1 MTSAAGRRAEAIQA
15 HASPPVRGR
24 LWTPAGLL
32 VLALVITACGKTEP
46 ITPLTPATPI
56 ATPTPAPTPPAHP
69 TGRITLHVS
78 PGLSLED
85 TVFHSTGSIE
95 LCVPGANQNTPLDGC
110 AAVAYGKLAELIAQ
124 PEVATADGCT
134 KTIPD
139 EHGQV
144 VPCPYP
150 TNPQPHV
157 WIGVT
162 GERSQTPAITLTPG
176 ALAHKVWDNF
186 DSPTESE
193 FVAQLSDSISI
204 GAEWGWEKSQTTGH
218 EYSISV
224 EVGFGDEKA
233 GSGDAYSFSTTTGSH
248 GSHTQER
255 DVGTDDEVKQEVPA
269 GEGRLVIL
277 LIQHGEMT
285 AELDLDPEWYGDPV
299 TWCRSPS
306 LAYSCGDEADGE
318 PVLWLKDL
326 RARLGDPGPPQKLT
340 LELKFVADSDIKVV
354 DLPAN
359 DPDTIRETIDQ
370 AVEAYGGAGGVAD
383 DPASD
388 AFYAVS
394 EVQDQF
400 SHALCGDPCGWDV
413 PFDGDHCRAW
423 GSKLE
428 TAADQIARI
437 PRTQEVDELHL
448 LVTGVSAAMLNAA
461 YDGECYPDS
470 ALNRHSLHAFADWR
484 RELEQSQAILQELCG
499 PLC

>member
-1 MTSAAGRRAEAIQA
+1 MGGNQA
-15 HASPPVRGR
+15 
-24 LWTPAGLL
+24 LAGLL
-32 VLALVITACGKTEP
+32 ALALIFSACGKTRP
-46 ITPLTPATPI
+46 IEPLTPSTPI
-56 ATPTPAPTPPAHP
+56 ATPTVQPTPVPTPPAHP

-95 LCVPGANQNTPLDGC
+95 LCVPGANQSTPLDGC
-110 AAVAYGKLAELIAQ
+110 AATAYGKLANLIAQ

-139 EHGQV
+139 EHGKV

-157 WIGVT
+157 WIGVA
-162 GERSQTPAITLTPG
+162 GEHSQTPAITLTPG

-204 GAEWGWEKSQTTGH
+204 GAEWGWEKSETTGH
-218 EYSISV
+218 EYSVSV

-233 GSGDAYSFSTTTGSH
+233 GSGDAYSFSTTTGKH
-248 GSHTQER
+248 GSHSQER

-277 LIQHGEMT
+277 LIQHGTMT

-299 TWCRSPS
+299 TWCESPS
-306 LAYSCGDEADGE
+306 LAYSCGSEADGT

-326 RARLGDPGPPQKLT
+326 RPQLGDPGPPQKLT

-359 DPDTIRETIDQ
+359 DPDTIRKTIDQ
-370 AVEAYGGAGGVAD
+370 AVREYGGATTSNGD
-383 DPASD
+383 NPASI
-388 AFYAVS
+388 AFYTVS
-394 EVQDQF
+394 EVRDQLY
-400 SHALCGDPCGWDV
+400 HALCGEECGWV
-413 PFDGDHCRAW
+413 IPFDNDHCQAW

-428 TAADQIARI
+428 SASDQIALI
-437 PRTQEVDELHL
+437 PRTQEVDEVHL
-448 LVTGVSAAMLNAA
+448 LVSGVSAAMLNAA
-461 YDGECYPDS
+461 YSGECYPDS
-470 ALNRHSLHAFADWR
+470 PINHHDIHAYGTWKDELDQSEGILHD
-484 RELEQSQAILQELCG
+484 LCG
-499 PLC
+499 AYC